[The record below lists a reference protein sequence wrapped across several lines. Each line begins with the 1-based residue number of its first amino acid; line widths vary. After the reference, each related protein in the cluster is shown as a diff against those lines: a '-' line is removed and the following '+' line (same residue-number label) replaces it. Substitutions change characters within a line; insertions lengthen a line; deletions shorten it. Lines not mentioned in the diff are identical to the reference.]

1 MFQGSRV
8 VVASDLTEGSDEAV
22 VQAHTWALAA
32 SSELVAC
39 HIVPN
44 ALHNNIL
51 FPHNVQLE
59 SLNLI
64 GAEREAEQLL
74 IDQVRDLTG
83 RGKDPPRP
91 AGAPASI
98 PPPAETFTIAIDNGA
113 PDAGIVETAEQFDAC
128 LLVVGAGE
136 PEGDKGSMLGTVSD
150 RVIRYAHCPVLV
162 ARRSQGSHKIVVA
175 TDFSEKASPAVE
187 AGVEASKLL
196 GAQVTLL
203 HCIDIEPSQLV
214 SLGVPFGA
222 TPVTVPPA
230 VMEEVDRNAHA
241 TLQGLKDRLGID
253 GEVRVVNGTAAE
265 SIVQTARELEAD
277 LIVMGT
283 SGRTGL
289 ARIALGSTAETVAG
303 SAPCSVLVVRARKQA

>member
-22 VQAHTWALAA
+22 LQAHAWAIAA
-32 SSELVAC
+32 GSELVAC

-51 FPHNVQLE
+51 FPHHVQQE
-59 SLNLI
+59 SLGLI

-74 IDQVRDLTG
+74 IDQVKQLTG
-83 RGKDPPRP
+83 RGTDPQRP
-91 AGAPASI
+91 PDAPASI
-98 PPPAETFTIAIDNGA
+98 PPPAETFTIVIENGA
-113 PDAGIVETAEQFDAC
+113 PDAGVVETAEQFEAS
-128 LLVVGAGE
+128 LLVVGAGVRQGMKE
-136 PEGDKGSMLGTVSD
+136 SVLGTVSD
-150 RVIRYAHCPVLV
+150 RVVRYAHCPVLV
-162 ARRSQGSHKIVVA
+162 ARRSPGSHRIVVA
-175 TDFSEKASPAVE
+175 TDFSDKAAPAVE

-196 GAQVTLL
+196 DAKVTLL

-214 SLGVPFGA
+214 ALGVPFGA
-222 TPVTVPPA
+222 SPVVVPPG
-230 VMEEVDRNAHA
+230 VMEEVDRNANA

-253 GEVRVVNGTAAE
+253 GDVRVVNGSAAE
-265 SIVQTARELEAD
+265 SIVQTARELDAD

-289 ARIALGSTAETVAG
+289 ARIALGSTAETVA
-303 SAPCSVLVVRARKQA
+303 STAPCSVLVVRPPE

>member
-1 MFQGSRV
+1 MFQGSKV
-8 VVASDLTEGSDEAV
+8 VVASDLTEASDEAV
-22 VQAHTWALAA
+22 AQAHAWALAG

-51 FPHNVQLE
+51 FPHHVQQE

-74 IDQVRDLTG
+74 IDQVTQLTG
-83 RGKDPPRP
+83 RGKDPQRP
-91 AGAPASI
+91 EGAPASI
-98 PPPAETFTIAIDNGA
+98 PPPAETFTIVIDNGA
-113 PDAGIVETAEQFDAC
+113 PDAGIVDTAEQFDAC

-136 PEGDKGSMLGTVSD
+136 GSGVKEAVLGTVSD

-162 ARRSQGSHKIVVA
+162 ARRNPGSHRVVIA
-175 TDFSEKASPAVE
+175 TDFSDKATPAVE
-187 AGVEASKLL
+187 AGIEASKLL
-196 GAQVTLL
+196 GAKVTLL

-214 SLGVPFGA
+214 ALGVPFGA
-222 TPVTVPPA
+222 TPVVVPPS

-241 TLQGLKDRLGID
+241 TLQGMKDRMGVD
-253 GEVRVVNGTAAE
+253 ADVRVVNGGAAE
-265 SIVQTARELEAD
+265 SIVHTARELDAD

-289 ARIALGSTAETVAG
+289 ARIALGSTAETVAAA
-303 SAPCSVLVVRARKQA
+303 APCSVLVVRIREP